1 MRSRSDC
8 STDTRLRQTATYPDA
23 PHYAGLVMTGRD
35 DDALTWDGDDD
46 PTLDLGASE
55 AGAGDRDVDT
65 DRTAP
70 TAADRESVEEPETT
84 AVLPEGFIAVGK
96 GRERVTSAGHTAE
109 TGDASDDA
117 GAASGETS
125 AEKTPMGNAELI
137 VLGVLGGVYAL
148 FAIGWLIG
156 GLRLQGWRP
165 FLVTDA
171 MYQGSLWLAVL
182 APVLWFATVFLLT
195 RASRAWVRFGWLAA
209 GVVLLVPWPFVMI
222 GAVGQ

>member
-1 MRSRSDC
+1 M
-8 STDTRLRQTATYPDA
+8 T
-23 PHYAGLVMTGRD
+23 TGRD

-46 PTLDLGASE
+46 PTLDLGSSEPGAE
-55 AGAGDRDVDT
+55 AGPAEADGIEPSD
-65 DRTAP
+65 AEP
-70 TAADRESVEEPETT
+70 AASPAASDETT
-84 AVLPEGFIAVGK
+84 AVLPEGFTAVGK
-96 GRERVTSAGHTAE
+96 GSERVASAG
-109 TGDASDDA
+109 DDA
-117 GAASGETS
+117 EPSRETVSADGAAT
-125 AEKTPMGNAELI
+125 AEKTPMGNVELI

-195 RASRAWVRFGWLAA
+195 RAARTWVRFAWLAA

-222 GAVGQ
+222 GAGGQ